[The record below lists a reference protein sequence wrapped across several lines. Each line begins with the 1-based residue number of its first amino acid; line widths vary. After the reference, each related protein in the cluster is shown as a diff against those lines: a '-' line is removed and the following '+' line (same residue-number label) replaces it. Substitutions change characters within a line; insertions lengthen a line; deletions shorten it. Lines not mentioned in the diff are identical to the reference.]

1 MDLKK
6 NEKFDMGHLS
16 PEKVQR
22 GEAIDISQLPPLLQN
37 LAVEEREALEKRLV
51 RRLDIR
57 LMPMLVLIYILNYL
71 DRFVSISPQFFLLL
85 TLEISLP
92 EMQLR
97 QLSWQA

>member
-1 MDLKK
+1 MDWKK

-37 LAVEEREALEKRLV
+37 LAVEEREALEKRLI

-71 DRFVSISPQFFLLL
+71 DRFVSIFSQFFLLL

-97 QLSWQA
+97 QPS

>member
-1 MDLKK
+1 MDSKK
-6 NEKFDMGHLS
+6 NDNFDMGHLS
-16 PEKVQR
+16 TEKVQH

-51 RRLDIR
+51 RSLDIR

-71 DRFVSISPQFFLLL
+71 DRFVLMFPQFFLLL
-85 TLEISLP
+85 ILEIPLS

-97 QLSWQA
+97 QLS

>member
-1 MDLKK
+1 MDSKK
-6 NEKFDMGHLS
+6 EENFDMGHLS
-16 PEKVQR
+16 PEKVQH

-71 DRFVSISPQFFLLL
+71 DRFVLIFPQFFLLL

-97 QLSWQA
+97 QPS